1 MDHRADRRGDRRL
14 QPVAAWAR
22 QNRRTAAVNRSGCLE
37 VADVAAAGDHH
48 ELAVRD
54 RALELACDAQRR
66 PRVELTPDQQGR
78 RADPGQQVALVGLGH
93 HGELRPEGLGA
104 DRRGDLL
111 EQREELGGWVAGE
124 QPGQG
129 GVEPAGRRVEHP
141 ARERDPRPHL
151 VLRQRPL
158 PAGVGVGEHQR
169 RDQLGTVAVEL
180 QRERAAPGESGDV
193 RRAERERLD
202 QRREA
207 ACVVREAEPGRARR
221 PSRPAPGSS
230 QATTVNSSRRAAS
243 CGCHMRPSPAAPWTN
258 TSGGP
263 SPARRYATSSPF
275 AMTASTIATY
285 TRVGR
290 PGYAR

>member
-78 RADPGQQVALVGLGH
+78 RGDPGQQVALVGLGH

-207 ACVVREAEPGRARR
+207 ACVVRRGRTRRARR
-221 PSRPAPGSS
+221 PSGRRPARP
-230 QATTVNSSRRAAS
+230 RR
-243 CGCHMRPSPAAPWTN
+243 RP
-258 TSGGP
+258 
-263 SPARRYATSSPF
+263 
-275 AMTASTIATY
+275 
-285 TRVGR
+285 
-290 PGYAR
+290 